1 MPLHSSEIRP
11 LPPTLRPRDDGPVLE
26 GATLADPADAM
37 LRIRARRLYAA
48 PHHDVF
54 AAWTR
59 RTAWDSW
66 MRMRARSRTSLAA
79 YCGGGFRVELAEGP
93 AIHVI
98 TGTVMDVRAN
108 ELLSLSWVHHGKSD
122 QPSFVDVSIR
132 DLHGLTELT
141 LVHHH
146 IASRREAA
154 WLMRL
159 WSTVLDRL
167 ATYLDVGAISSPKR
181 LADTPATRASST
193 EPEARR
199 SDLRRAFARSAG
211 IAVTV
216 MTSAFAALGSAH
228 AQLAASG
235 PSVPAD
241 SAQAAAHYSAGRW
254 TQSAEAYRALLRAD
268 TTNTFNWYRYGVSL
282 EEIGQY
288 KESISAL
295 RHALRAQPPL
305 SNQVR
310 YRLAKAHA
318 GLGLGDSAI
327 VHLDAAA
334 GGGLRTWEAVKADAD
349 FAPLHGNARFTQALA
364 HIENNRFPCRQ
375 AAESRQLD
383 FWVGDWTVV
392 TGSTVLGTN
401 RIERVNGDCMLQ
413 ENWQSNGGGGGKSWS
428 YYDPT
433 LLKWKQLFIF
443 DNGGVMDFTG
453 GLHDGTMRFE
463 SPAPATANSTAAITR
478 MTFFPIAKDTVRQ
491 LFQRSTDGGK
501 TWSAG
506 FDGLY
511 VRKPGTT
518 P

>member
-1 MPLHSSEIRP
+1 MPLHSSETRP
-11 LPPTLRPRDDGPVLE
+11 LPPTLRPGDDGPVLE
-26 GATLADPADAM
+26 GTTPADPADPM
-37 LRIRARRLYAA
+37 LRIRARRLRAA
-48 PHHDVF
+48 PPHDVF

-59 RTAWDSW
+59 RAAWDSW

-79 YCGGGFRVELAEGP
+79 YSGGGFRVELAEGP

-98 TGTVMDVRAN
+98 TGTVMEVRAN
-108 ELLSLSWVHHGKSD
+108 ERLSLSWVHHGKSD

-167 ATYLDVGAISSPKR
+167 STYLDEGPISSPTR
-181 LADTPATRASST
+181 LADRSATRASSS
-193 EPEARR
+193 EPKARR
-199 SDLRRAFARSAG
+199 SGLRGAFARSAG
-211 IAVTV
+211 IAVAV
-216 MTSAFAALGSAH
+216 MASACAALGSAH

-235 PSVPAD
+235 PSAPTD
-241 SAQAAAHYSAGRW
+241 SAQAAAHYAAGRW
-254 TQSAEAYRALLRAD
+254 TQSADAYRAQLRAD
-268 TTNTFNWYRYGVSL
+268 TTNMFNWYRYGVSL
-282 EEIGQY
+282 EETGQY
-288 KESISAL
+288 RESISAL
-295 RHALRAQPPL
+295 RQALRAQPPL

-334 GGGLRTWEAVKADAD
+334 GGGLRTWEAVKADTD
-349 FAPLHGNARFTQALA
+349 FAPLHGTARFTQALA
-364 HIENNRFPCRQ
+364 RIENNRFPCRQ

-383 FWVGDWTVV
+383 FWVGDWTVLS
-392 TGSTVLGTN
+392 GSTVLGTN

-413 ENWQSNGGGGGKSWS
+413 ENWLSSGGGGGKSWS

-453 GLHDGTMRFE
+453 GRHDGTMRFE
-463 SPAPATANSTAAITR
+463 SSAPATANSPAAITR

-501 TWSAG
+501 TRSAG
-506 FDGLY
+506 FDGFY